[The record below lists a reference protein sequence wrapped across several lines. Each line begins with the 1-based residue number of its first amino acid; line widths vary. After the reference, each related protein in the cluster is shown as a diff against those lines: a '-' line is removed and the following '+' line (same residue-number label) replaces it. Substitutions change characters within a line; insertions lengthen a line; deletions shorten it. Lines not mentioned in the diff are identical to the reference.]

1 MLATW
6 RKRLSKKAAKMEV
19 NVNGDRVEIPE
30 NATIGQLLGQLEL
43 DTRAIAVE
51 VNEQLQPRDTHESF
65 VLSQDDRLEIVTLA
79 GGG

>member
-1 MLATW
+1 M
-6 RKRLSKKAAKMEV
+6 SKKAAAKMEV

-43 DTRAIAVE
+43 NTRAIAVE

-65 VLSQDDRLEIVTLA
+65 VLSQNDRLEIVTLA

>member
-1 MLATW
+1 M
-6 RKRLSKKAAKMEV
+6 SKKAAKMEV